1 MFGDWKRVHVV
12 VKGLSTTVCHRG
24 VVTVPISAGSW
35 WLRRCRCLWSRNMLE
50 LVPNIKPERKPW
62 LSLPGMSRNLFWH
75 FLLMLCRL
83 DSRRSRPTLT
93 VVRSWKWQRQNT
105 LDLLLIIFLMMNL
118 YLLKLK
124 IVICFQAKKHHHI
137 NCWIK
142 SSLDYHELF
151 SLYRRR
157 AIHILQ
163 HDESITDYFAGP
175 VSEVQANIINW
186 ILCEKNG
193 ILQYLQT
200 L

>member
-1 MFGDWKRVHVV
+1 M
-12 VKGLSTTVCHRG
+12 SQ
-24 VVTVPISAGSW
+24 TVPVFVKQKHAQTCSKHKTRKKALTVTARDVSEPLLTVFI
-35 WLRRCRCLWSRNMLE
+35 NV
-50 LVPNIKPERKPW
+50 VP
-62 LSLPGMSRNLFWH
+62 
-75 FLLMLCRL
+75 
-83 DSRRSRPTLT
+83 SRRSRPTLT

-105 LDLLLIIFLMMNL
+105 LDLLLIILLMMNL

-151 SLYRRR
+151 SLYRR

-163 HDESITDYFAGP
+163 YDESITDYFAGQ
-175 VSEVQANIINW
+175 VSGVQANIINW

-193 ILQYLQT
+193 ILQILANPINDRWNVSLCLYHLLSILICT
-200 L
+200 CYC